1 MNASNPA
8 LGAVRRFR
16 VVSLGCKVNQA
27 EAAALA
33 AALTERGWTEAAEGG
48 PAELAVIFTCS
59 VTATAGRQSRQM
71 ARRLVREQAGG
82 QVAVVGCD
90 VQAAPAA
97 YAQAGARVVG
107 RAGLAGLADR
117 VDELAADR
125 AGSAAPGPAP
135 PLAPP
140 ESGPWC
146 PGWRA
151 PGGGRTRGLIKVQDG
166 CDAACAY
173 CIVPSVRGRPRS
185 LPAAEAAALMVR
197 LGRAG
202 AAEVVL
208 TGIHLGRW
216 GADLT
221 GAPDLTALL
230 RALLAAHPAPWLR
243 LSSLEASEISAELL
257 ALMAAEVRLCRHLH
271 APLQTGSD
279 KLLKAMGRPYSAAQY
294 AATLARAAAA
304 LPGLCLG
311 ADVMVGLPGEDPA
324 DFAQTEALIA
334 GLPLA
339 YLHVFPYSPRPG
351 TPAAAMP
358 GQVPGPVAK
367 ARAARLRRLG
377 EAKRQ
382 VFLAS
387 LAGQRHPAL
396 VEGHGLART
405 GNYALVSLDRAMAA
419 GQVVEVELGR
429 AVATAQ
435 GPALAGRVV

>member
-1 MNASNPA
+1 MSGSSPGGAPA
-8 LGAVRRFR
+8 RRVR

-33 AALTERGWTEAAEGG
+33 ADLAGRGWAEAPEGG
-48 PAELAVIFTCS
+48 PADLAVLFTCS
-59 VTATAGRQSRQM
+59 VTAAAGRQSRQM
-71 ARRLVREQAGG
+71 ARRLAREAGA
-82 QVAVVGCD
+82 VAAVGCD
-90 VQAAPAA
+90 VQAEPAA
-97 YAQAGARVVG
+97 YVQAGVRALG
-107 RAGLAGLADR
+107 RAELAGLAAGAE
-117 VDELAADR
+117 ELTR
-125 AGSAAPGPAP
+125 EPNPA
-135 PLAPP
+135 LAPP
-140 ESGPWC
+140 SLAPPDSGPWC

-185 LPAAEAAALMVR
+185 LPAAEAAALMAR

-216 GADLT
+216 GADLP
-221 GAPDLTALL
+221 GAPGLTALL

-243 LSSLEASEISAELL
+243 LSSLESSEIDGELL
-257 ALMAAEVRLCRHLH
+257 ALMAGEPRICRHLH

-279 KLLKAMGRPYSAAQY
+279 KLLKAMGRPYTAEEY
-294 AATLARAAAA
+294 AAKIHQAAAT

-358 GQVPGPVAK
+358 GRAPGPVAK

-377 EAKRQ
+377 EAKRRA
-382 VFLAS
+382 FLAG
-387 LAGQRHPAL
+387 LAGQRHLAL

-405 GNYALVSLDRAMAA
+405 GNYALVSLDRAVET
-419 GQVVEVELGR
+419 GKVVEVELGR
-429 AVATAQ
+429 LVSTPQ
-435 GPALAGRVV
+435 GLALAGRVV